1 MGSADLSAA
10 SALLRSPDLI
20 ASSTLRTSDF
30 TRVRRPLL
38 TSVRVIIWRAA
49 FFADDVLAMKR
60 SLYCLKMPLAHL
72 KGEPRPLVERKHFRA
87 GRSVQARF
95 AGGIAV
101 RRRSVN
107 EATAKQN
114 GNSAFAASGKV
125 PSRLL
130 SVARACRT
138 ADLGRVCDNGEPERC
153 HRLWD
158 RCWHWRRPSAPRCWL
173 RRHI

>member
-38 TSVRVIIWRAA
+38 TSVRLIIWRAA

-72 KGEPRPLVERKHFRA
+72 KGEPRPLVEVKPFRA
-87 GRSVQARF
+87 GRSVQAGF
-95 AGGIAV
+95 AGGRAV

-107 EATAKQN
+107 EATANKM
-114 GNSAFAASGKV
+114 AIL
-125 PSRLL
+125 RLPRL
-130 SVARACRT
+130 
-138 ADLGRVCDNGEPERC
+138 EKC
-153 HRLWD
+153 HRD
-158 RCWHWRRPSAPRCWL
+158 CSESHEHAARPFRPCPRQRRT
-173 RRHI
+173 